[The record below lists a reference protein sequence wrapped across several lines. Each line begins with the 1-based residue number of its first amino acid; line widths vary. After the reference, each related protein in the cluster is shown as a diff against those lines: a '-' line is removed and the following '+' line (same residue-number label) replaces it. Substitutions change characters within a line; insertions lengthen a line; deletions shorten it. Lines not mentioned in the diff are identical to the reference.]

1 MQHVALR
8 RFTWIFGLV
17 ALIVVFGGCKKKVA
31 STPPATAPAPTPQP
45 TVTLNA
51 SPTSVNP
58 GQTVTLGWSSTNATD
73 LDIEPGVGK
82 VAPQG
87 STPVNPDQSTTYT
100 ITATGSGGTATAS
113 ARVDVNAAPRAS
125 APAPSGP
132 ANVQELFDQNVK
144 D

>member
-1 MQHVALR
+1 MQHSTLR
-8 RFTWIFGLV
+8 KVMLLLGL
-17 ALIVVFGGCKKKVA
+17 AASISFIAGCKKQVGA
-31 STPPATAPAPTPQP
+31 PPPAPPPTPAAQP

-51 SPTSVNP
+51 VPSSIRP
-58 GQTVTLGWSSTNATD
+58 GQTVRLSWSSTSATD

-87 STPVNPDQSTTYT
+87 STPVNPNQSTTYT

-125 APAPSGP
+125 APAP
-132 ANVQELFDQNVK
+132 
-144 D
+144 